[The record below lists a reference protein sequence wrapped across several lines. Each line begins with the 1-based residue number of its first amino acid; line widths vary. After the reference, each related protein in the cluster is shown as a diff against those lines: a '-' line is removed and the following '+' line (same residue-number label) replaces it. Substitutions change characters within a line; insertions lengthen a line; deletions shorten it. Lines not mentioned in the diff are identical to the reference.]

1 MACVELRLRKGDGRG
16 KANRGIGLCHSGA
29 DAQSDRMK
37 RKLLIAVP
45 LLTVVGLVA
54 WVLRP
59 KHESLGEEYISER
72 SVTLWSSVA
81 QVREPVD
88 TLHYGDRV
96 ELLARRNDNV
106 KVRTVAGE
114 VGWIDGRQLLDPAMW
129 QRSTKLLAQAVAI
142 PVQAH
147 GRTKV
152 QTNVRAEPGRT
163 AQRLYQFGRGVPV
176 DIVARSVAD
185 WVQVTDEKET
195 STDSQGTK
203 KEDWYLIR
211 GVATRPAGDPTGRV
225 AEANTTTQPGD
236 QSVPIA
242 GWVVAR
248 FVELDLP
255 DAVREG
261 LASANVRPVAW
272 FELNR
277 VPSATGDKPQYLVAG
292 TRGPEGQPCDF
303 TVLRVYTWYE
313 KRSRYETAFIEN
325 NACGQLPVRIGKG
338 PNGEP
343 EFRFHALDGEKG
355 DRVYHLIQT
364 VVRRVREGDETAKKP
379 ERNAAAK
386 KRAP

>member
-1 MACVELRLRKGDGRG
+1 
-16 KANRGIGLCHSGA
+16 
-29 DAQSDRMK
+29 MK

-45 LLTVVGLVA
+45 LLAVVGIMA

-59 KHESLGEEYISER
+59 KRESLGEQYVSER

-81 QVREPVD
+81 QVREPLD

-96 ELLARRNDNV
+96 DVLARRNDNV
-106 KVRTVAGE
+106 KVRTAVGQ

-129 QRSTKLLAQAVAI
+129 QRSTKLLAQAAAI

-152 QTNVRAEPGRT
+152 QTNLRVEPGRT

-185 WVQVTDEKET
+185 WVQVGGGDDKDA
-195 STDSQGTK
+195 SNAPDSPGTK

-211 GVATRPAGDPTGRV
+211 AVATRPPGEGGR
-225 AEANTTTQPGD
+225 ASDANTTTQPGD
-236 QSVPIA
+236 SSVPIA

-261 LASANVRPVAW
+261 LSSANVRAVAW

-277 VPSATGDKPQYLVAG
+277 VASEDGDKPQYLVVG
-292 TRGPEGQPCDF
+292 TKGPEGQPCDF
-303 TVLRVYTWYE
+303 TVLRVYTWNP
-313 KRSRYETAFIEN
+313 KRARYETAFIES
-325 NACGQLPVRIGKG
+325 NACGQLPIRVSKSE
-338 PNGEP
+338 NGQP
-343 EFRFHALDGEKG
+343 EFRFHTIGTGEKS
-355 DRVYHLIQT
+355 DHVYRLIQT
-364 VVRRVREGDETAKKP
+364 VVRRVPQGDEPTKKGARPAPAKT
-379 ERNAAAK
+379 AAAK
-386 KRAP
+386 TGNR